1 MTEPISHTIQVLMLD
16 AMHNAEHDRV
26 TRTLAAQMIIESAS
40 ERGWIDDDEFYALSS
55 QIDKLAITEL
65 QTEEI

>member
-1 MTEPISHTIQVLMLD
+1 MNYQTIQVLILD
-16 AMHNAEHDRV
+16 TMRNTEHDRV

-40 ERGWIDDDEFYALSS
+40 QRGWINDDEFYALSS
-55 QIDKLAITEL
+55 QIDQLAIIEV